1 MLASRFLL
9 WGDATTSIMW
19 GAGRSFHAFNES
31 RPPCPVRVYG
41 AKVGF
46 QICIVSDQIP
56 PTYYVETP
64 SFLYIK
70 TIKNYLV
77 ALSDSFQWYVIT
89 ALAEVVVVQAHA
101 AFTSERET
109 SKILSYSKNIY
120 KRILFVC

>member
-1 MLASRFLL
+1 MYSAGTDGYMGRR
-9 WGDATTSIMW
+9 WGFDI
-19 GAGRSFHAFNES
+19 
-31 RPPCPVRVYG
+31 C
-41 AKVGF
+41 GF

-77 ALSDSFQWYVIT
+77 VLSDSFQWYVIT

-109 SKILSYSKNIY
+109 SRYFHIRRTYINAYFCVLMY
-120 KRILFVC
+120 